1 MLRHKFTP
9 TQVTQISDCVKK
21 FQIFEFT
28 KTDMRIMLKKEITD
42 FLSHFNIP
50 FGFDLYGIIYTSQFN
65 IYNFKIQKFTNMI
78 EWQVYSIYYKRY
90 MSLTHYHLFLFIRKM
105 FRENFDNYRCFR
117 DYIERIFFI
126 EVTNTILFILNAY
139 DIKYTVASFVDWYPY
154 IEFNKFNKTLNI
166 ENKKEIYLTY
176 NNYKQFTIFNF
187 YVGYYYWDLYDI
199 RNNMLPLYEL
209 LKWQILNKYFME
221 YMLLISE
228 ILDIEDIRRLILMLL
243 YRFFSNQDN
252 ICW

>member
-28 KTDMRIMLKKEITD
+28 KTDMLIMLQKEITD

-50 FGFDLYGIIYTSQFN
+50 FELGYFGTIITSHFYIYTFSN
-65 IYNFKIQKFTNMI
+65 REK
-78 EWQVYSIYYKRY
+78 WPVYSIYYKRHI
-90 MSLTHYHLFLFIRKM
+90 SLTLYHLFLFIRKM

-117 DYIERIFFI
+117 DYIETVFFT
-126 EVTNTILFILNAY
+126 EVTDTILFILNAY
-139 DIKYTVASFVDWYPY
+139 DIKYTVNTFVDWYPY
-154 IEFNKFNKTLNI
+154 IEFNKFNKMLDIAN
-166 ENKKEIYLTY
+166 NKKIYLTY
-176 NNYKQFTIFNF
+176 NDCKQFTFSNF

-199 RNNMLPLYEL
+199 RNNIVPLYEL
-209 LKWQILNKYFME
+209 LKRQLRDKYFMQ
-221 YMLLISE
+221 YVLLMSE
-228 ILDIEDIRRLILMLL
+228 ILDIKDIRWLILMLL